1 MNESLP
7 PEAGSLHGE
16 IPDTPENREFF
27 KELLKESYEAAIR
40 ADEREKIEKKVYAK
54 CYHTKYIGVEP
65 CSHDIIV
72 RYLLGG
78 DD

>member
-1 MNESLP
+1 MVTHDPMCPFAEWPEESCYQRD
-7 PEAGSLHGE
+7 AGVSICAL
-16 IPDTPENREFF
+16 IA
-27 KELLKESYEAAIR
+27 KAC